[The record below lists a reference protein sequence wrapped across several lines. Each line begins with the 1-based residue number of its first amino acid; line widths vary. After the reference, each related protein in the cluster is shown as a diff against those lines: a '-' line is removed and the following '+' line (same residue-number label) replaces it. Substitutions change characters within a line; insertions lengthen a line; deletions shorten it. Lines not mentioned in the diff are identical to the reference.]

1 MKKCLSNPKEITK
14 KLEKELEREIDK
26 ERGKLE
32 KIREKEY

>member
-1 MKKCLSNPKEITK
+1 MKKCLSNPKEIIK
-14 KLEKELEREIDK
+14 KLEKELEREIDR